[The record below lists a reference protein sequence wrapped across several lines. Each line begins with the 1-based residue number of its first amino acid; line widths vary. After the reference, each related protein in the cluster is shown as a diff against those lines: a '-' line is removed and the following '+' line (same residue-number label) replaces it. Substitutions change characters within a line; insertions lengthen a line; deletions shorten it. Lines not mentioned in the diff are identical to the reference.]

1 MRKHSAGLAAAL
13 GIRFDSS
20 ELLEQALTHRSAGQP
35 HNERLEFLGDA
46 ILGMIVAERLF
57 DRFPEASEGQ
67 LSRLRAQLVKRDTLA
82 KIAREIGLGEYLLM
96 GSGELRAGGQSRDST
111 LSDAL
116 EAFLGAVYLDSGAE
130 SVEQVFDKLFTERLQ
145 KLDLSRSVKDPKTR
159 LQEYLQ
165 SRNLALPE
173 YSITATSGKQHQ
185 QRFEVECSLPDLGIT
200 ATGEGRS
207 RRKAE
212 QDAATIALDVIG
224 QGSDG

>member
-96 GSGELRAGGQSRDST
+96 GSGELRAGGQ
-111 LSDAL
+111 
-116 EAFLGAVYLDSGAE
+116 
-130 SVEQVFDKLFTERLQ
+130 
-145 KLDLSRSVKDPKTR
+145 
-159 LQEYLQ
+159 
-165 SRNLALPE
+165 
-173 YSITATSGKQHQ
+173 
-185 QRFEVECSLPDLGIT
+185 
-200 ATGEGRS
+200 
-207 RRKAE
+207 
-212 QDAATIALDVIG
+212 
-224 QGSDG
+224 

>member
-1 MRKHSAGLAAAL
+1 MRKQPSGLTTAL
-13 GIRFDSS
+13 GVSFNSS

-57 DRFPEASEGQ
+57 TLFPEASEGQ

-82 KIAREIGLGEYLLM
+82 KIAREISLGEYLRM

-116 EAFLGAVYLDSGAE
+116 EAFLGAVYLDLGTNA
-130 SVEQVFDKLFTERLQ
+130 VEEVFNSLFEERLQ
-145 KLDLSRSVKDPKTR
+145 QLDLSRSVKDPKTR

-173 YSITATSGKQHQ
+173 YSVTATSGKQHQ
-185 QRFEVECSLPDLGIT
+185 QLFEVECSLPDLHIT
-200 ATGEGRS
+200 ARGEGRS

-212 QDAATIALDVIG
+212 QDAASNALELIG
-224 QGSDG
+224 

>member
-1 MRKHSAGLAAAL
+1 MRKQPSGLTTAL
-13 GIRFDSS
+13 GVSFNSS

-57 DRFPEASEGQ
+57 TLFPEASEGQ

-82 KIAREIGLGEYLLM
+82 KIAREISLGEYLRM

-116 EAFLGAVYLDSGAE
+116 EAFLGAVYLDLGTNA
-130 SVEQVFDKLFTERLQ
+130 VEEVFNSLFEERLQ
-145 KLDLSRSVKDPKTR
+145 QLDLSRSVKDPKTR

-173 YSITATSGKQHQ
+173 YSVTATSGKQHQ
-185 QRFEVECSLPDLGIT
+185 QLFEVECSLPDLDIT
-200 ATGEGRS
+200 ARGEGRS

-212 QDAATIALDVIG
+212 QDAASNALELIG
-224 QGSDG
+224 

>member
-1 MRKHSAGLAAAL
+1 LRKQPSGLTTAL
-13 GIRFDSS
+13 GVSFNSS

-57 DRFPEASEGQ
+57 TLFPEASEGQ

-82 KIAREIGLGEYLLM
+82 KIAREISLGEYLRM

-116 EAFLGAVYLDSGAE
+116 EAFLGAVYLDLGTNA
-130 SVEQVFDKLFTERLQ
+130 VEEVFNSLFEERLQ
-145 KLDLSRSVKDPKTR
+145 QLDLSRSVKDPKTR

-173 YSITATSGKQHQ
+173 YSVTATSGKQHQ
-185 QRFEVECSLPDLGIT
+185 QLFEVECSLPDLDIT
-200 ATGEGRS
+200 ARGEGRS

-212 QDAATIALDVIG
+212 QDAASNALELIG
-224 QGSDG
+224 QDSDD

>member
-1 MRKHSAGLAAAL
+1 MRKQPSGLTAAL
-13 GIRFDSS
+13 GVSFNSG

-57 DRFPEASEGQ
+57 TLFPEASEGQ

-82 KIAREIGLGEYLLM
+82 KIAREISLGEYLRM

-116 EAFLGAVYLDSGAE
+116 EAFLGAVYLDLGTNA
-130 SVEQVFDKLFTERLQ
+130 VEEVFNSLFEERLQ
-145 KLDLSRSVKDPKTR
+145 QLDLSRSVKDPKTR

-173 YSITATSGKQHQ
+173 YSVTATSGKQHQ
-185 QRFEVECSLPDLGIT
+185 QLFEVECSLPDLDIT
-200 ATGEGRS
+200 ARGEGRS

-212 QDAATIALDVIG
+212 QDAASNALELIG
-224 QGSDG
+224 

>member
-1 MRKHSAGLAAAL
+1 MRKQPSGLTTAL
-13 GIRFDSS
+13 GVSFNSS

-57 DRFPEASEGQ
+57 TLFPEASEGQ

-82 KIAREIGLGEYLLM
+82 KIAREISLGEYLRM

-116 EAFLGAVYLDSGAE
+116 EAFLGAVYLDLGTNA
-130 SVEQVFDKLFTERLQ
+130 VEEVFNSLFDERLQ
-145 KLDLSRSVKDPKTR
+145 QLDLSRSVKDPKTR

-173 YSITATSGKQHQ
+173 YSVTATSGKQHQ
-185 QRFEVECSLPDLGIT
+185 QLFEVECSLPDLDIT
-200 ATGEGRS
+200 ARGEGRS

-212 QDAATIALDVIG
+212 QDAASNALELIG
-224 QGSDG
+224 

>member
-1 MRKHSAGLAAAL
+1 MRKEASGLASAL
-13 GIRFDSS
+13 AVRFNNS

-57 DRFPEASEGQ
+57 NRFPEASEGQ

-116 EAFLGAVYLDSGAE
+116 EAFLGAVYLDLGKEA
-130 SVEQVFDKLFTERLQ
+130 VEQVFDRLFSKRLGQ
-145 KLDLSRSVKDPKTR
+145 LDLSRSVKDPKTR

-165 SRNLALPE
+165 SRNLALPQ
-173 YSITATSGKQHQ
+173 YSVTATSGKQHQ
-185 QRFEVECSLPDLGIT
+185 QRFEVECTLPDLGMT

-212 QDAATIALDVIG
+212 QDAASSALDLIG
-224 QGSDG
+224 EGSNG

>member
-1 MRKHSAGLAAAL
+1 MRKQPSGLTTAL
-13 GIRFDSS
+13 GVSFNSG

-57 DRFPEASEGQ
+57 TLFPEASEGQ

-82 KIAREIGLGEYLLM
+82 KIAREIGLGEYLRM

-116 EAFLGAVYLDSGAE
+116 EAFLGAVYLDLGTNA
-130 SVEQVFDKLFTERLQ
+130 VEEVFNSLFDERLQ
-145 KLDLSRSVKDPKTR
+145 QLDLSRSVKDPKTR

-173 YSITATSGKQHQ
+173 YSVTATSGKQHQ
-185 QRFEVECSLPDLGIT
+185 QLFEVECSLPDLDIT
-200 ATGEGRS
+200 ARGEGRS

-212 QDAATIALDVIG
+212 QDAASNALELIG
-224 QGSDG
+224 

>member
-1 MRKHSAGLAAAL
+1 MRKEASGLASAL
-13 GIRFDSS
+13 AVRFNSS

-57 DRFPEASEGQ
+57 NRFPEASEGQ

-116 EAFLGAVYLDSGAE
+116 EAFLGAVYLDLGKEA
-130 SVEQVFDKLFTERLQ
+130 VEQVFDRLFSKRLGQ
-145 KLDLSRSVKDPKTR
+145 LDLSRSVKDPKTR

-165 SRNLALPE
+165 SRNLALPQ
-173 YSITATSGKQHQ
+173 YSVTATSGKQHQ
-185 QRFEVECSLPDLGIT
+185 QRFEVECTLPDLGMT

-212 QDAATIALDVIG
+212 QDAASSALDLIG
-224 QGSDG
+224 EGSNG

>member
-1 MRKHSAGLAAAL
+1 LRKQPSGLTTAL
-13 GIRFDSS
+13 GVSFNSS

-57 DRFPEASEGQ
+57 TLFPEASEGQ

-82 KIAREIGLGEYLLM
+82 RIAREIGLGEYLRM

-116 EAFLGAVYLDSGAE
+116 EAFLGAVYLDLGTNA
-130 SVEQVFDKLFTERLQ
+130 VEEVFNSLFDERLQ
-145 KLDLSRSVKDPKTR
+145 QLDLSRSVKDPKTR

-165 SRNLALPE
+165 SRNLTLPE
-173 YSITATSGKQHQ
+173 YSVTATSGKQHQ
-185 QRFEVECSLPDLGIT
+185 QLFEVECSLPGLEIT
-200 ATGEGRS
+200 ARGEGRS

-212 QDAATIALDVIG
+212 QDAASNALELIG
-224 QGSDG
+224 QDSDD

>member
-1 MRKHSAGLAAAL
+1 MRKQPSGLTTAL
-13 GIRFDSS
+13 GVSFNSR

-57 DRFPEASEGQ
+57 TLFPEASEGQ

-82 KIAREIGLGEYLLM
+82 KIAREIGLGEYLRM

-116 EAFLGAVYLDSGAE
+116 EAFLGAVYLDLGTNA
-130 SVEQVFDKLFTERLQ
+130 VEEVINSLFSERLQ
-145 KLDLSRSVKDPKTR
+145 QLDLSRSVKDPKTR

-165 SRNLALPE
+165 SRNLTLPE
-173 YSITATSGKQHQ
+173 YRVTATSGKQHQ
-185 QRFEVECSLPDLGIT
+185 QRFDVECSLPDLGIT
-200 ATGEGRS
+200 ARGEGRS

-212 QDAATIALDVIG
+212 QDAASEALELIG
-224 QGSDG
+224 QEGDD

>member
-1 MRKHSAGLAAAL
+1 LRKEASGLASAL
-13 GIRFDSS
+13 AVRFNSS

-57 DRFPEASEGQ
+57 NRFPEASEGQ

-116 EAFLGAVYLDSGAE
+116 EAFLGAVYLDLGKEA
-130 SVEQVFDKLFTERLQ
+130 VEQVFDRLFSKRLGQ
-145 KLDLSRSVKDPKTR
+145 LDLSRSVKDPKTR

-165 SRNLALPE
+165 SRNLALPQ
-173 YSITATSGKQHQ
+173 YSVTATSGKQHQ
-185 QRFEVECSLPDLGIT
+185 QRFEVECTLPDLGMT

-212 QDAATIALDVIG
+212 QDAASSALDLIG
-224 QGSDG
+224 QGSNG

>member
-1 MRKHSAGLAAAL
+1 MRKQPAGLAAAL

-20 ELLEQALTHRSAGQP
+20 ALLDQALTHRSAGQP

-116 EAFLGAVYLDSGAE
+116 EAVLGAVYLDAGAGA
-130 SVEQVFDKLFTERLQ
+130 VEQVFDKLFSERLQ

-173 YSITATSGKQHQ
+173 YCITATSGKQHQ
-185 QRFEVECSLPDLGIT
+185 QRFEVECRLPDLGIT

-212 QDAATIALDVIG
+212 QDAASIALGVIG
-224 QGSDG
+224 QGSDD

>member
-1 MRKHSAGLAAAL
+1 
-13 GIRFDSS
+13 
-20 ELLEQALTHRSAGQP
+20 LLEQALTHRSAGQP

-57 DRFPEASEGQ
+57 TLFPEASEGQ

-82 KIAREIGLGEYLLM
+82 RIAREIGLGEYLRM

-116 EAFLGAVYLDSGAE
+116 EAFLGAVYLDLGTNA
-130 SVEQVFDKLFTERLQ
+130 VEEVFNSLFDERLQ
-145 KLDLSRSVKDPKTR
+145 QLDLSRSVKDPKTR

-165 SRNLALPE
+165 SRNLTLPE
-173 YSITATSGKQHQ
+173 YSVTATSGKQHQ
-185 QRFEVECSLPDLGIT
+185 QLFEVECSLPGLEIT
-200 ATGEGRS
+200 ARGEGRS

-212 QDAATIALDVIG
+212 QDAASNALELIG
-224 QGSDG
+224 QDSDD

>member
-1 MRKHSAGLAAAL
+1 MRKQPSGLTTAL
-13 GIRFDSS
+13 GVSFNSR

-57 DRFPEASEGQ
+57 TLFPEASEGQ

-82 KIAREIGLGEYLLM
+82 KIAREIGLGEYLQM

-116 EAFLGAVYLDSGAE
+116 EAFLGAVYLDLGTNA
-130 SVEQVFDKLFTERLQ
+130 VEEVINSLFSERLQ
-145 KLDLSRSVKDPKTR
+145 QLDLSRSVKDPKTR

-165 SRNLALPE
+165 SRNLTLPE
-173 YSITATSGKQHQ
+173 YRVTATSGKQHQ
-185 QRFEVECSLPDLGIT
+185 QLFEVECSLPDLGIT
-200 ATGEGRS
+200 ARGEGRS

-212 QDAATIALDVIG
+212 QDAASDALELIG
-224 QGSDG
+224 QGSDD

>member
-1 MRKHSAGLAAAL
+1 ML

-20 ELLEQALTHRSAGQP
+20 ALLEQALTHRSAGQP

-116 EAFLGAVYLDSGAE
+116 EAVLGAVYLDSGARA
-130 SVEQVFDKLFTERLQ
+130 VEQVFDKLFSERLQ

-165 SRNLALPE
+165 SRNLALPD
-173 YSITATSGKQHQ
+173 YSIIATSGKQHQ
-185 QRFEVECSLPDLGIT
+185 QHFAVECRLPDLGIT

-212 QDAATIALDVIG
+212 QDAASIALGVLGLD
-224 QGSDG
+224 SDG

>member
-1 MRKHSAGLAAAL
+1 MRKQPSGLTTAL
-13 GIRFDSS
+13 GVSFNSR

-57 DRFPEASEGQ
+57 TLFPEASEGQ

-82 KIAREIGLGEYLLM
+82 KIAREIGLGEYLRM

-116 EAFLGAVYLDSGAE
+116 EAFLGAVYLDLGTNA
-130 SVEQVFDKLFTERLQ
+130 VEEVINCLFSERLQ
-145 KLDLSRSVKDPKTR
+145 QLDLSGSVLDPETR

-173 YSITATSGKQHQ
+173 YRVTATSGKQHQ
-185 QRFEVECSLPDLGIT
+185 QLFEVECSLPDLGIT
-200 ATGEGRS
+200 ARGEGRS

-212 QDAATIALDVIG
+212 QDAASEALELIG
-224 QGSDG
+224 QEGDD

>member
-1 MRKHSAGLAAAL
+1 LRKEASGLASAL
-13 GIRFDSS
+13 AVRFNSS

-57 DRFPEASEGQ
+57 NRFPEASEGQ

-116 EAFLGAVYLDSGAE
+116 EAFLGAVYLDLGKEA
-130 SVEQVFDKLFTERLQ
+130 VEQVFDRLFSKRLGQ
-145 KLDLSRSVKDPKTR
+145 LDLSRSVKDPKTR

-165 SRNLALPE
+165 SRNLALPQ
-173 YSITATSGKQHQ
+173 YSVTATSGKQHQ
-185 QRFEVECSLPDLGIT
+185 QRFEVECTLPDLGMT

-212 QDAATIALDVIG
+212 QDAASSALDLIG
-224 QGSDG
+224 EGSNG

>member
-1 MRKHSAGLAAAL
+1 LRKQPSGLTTAL
-13 GIRFDSS
+13 GVSFNSS

-57 DRFPEASEGQ
+57 TLFPEASEGQ

-82 KIAREIGLGEYLLM
+82 KIAREIGLGEYLRM

-116 EAFLGAVYLDSGAE
+116 EAFLGAVYLDLGTNA
-130 SVEQVFDKLFTERLQ
+130 VEEVFNSLFDERLQ
-145 KLDLSRSVKDPKTR
+145 QLDLSRSVKDPKTR

-165 SRNLALPE
+165 SRNLTLPE
-173 YSITATSGKQHQ
+173 YSVTATSGKQHQ
-185 QRFEVECSLPDLGIT
+185 QLFEVECSLPGLEIT
-200 ATGEGRS
+200 ARGEGRS

-212 QDAATIALDVIG
+212 QDAASNALELIG
-224 QGSDG
+224 QDSDD

>member
-1 MRKHSAGLAAAL
+1 LRKQPSGLTTAL
-13 GIRFDSS
+13 GVSFNSS

-57 DRFPEASEGQ
+57 TLFPEASEGQ

-82 KIAREIGLGEYLLM
+82 KIAREISLGEYLRM

-116 EAFLGAVYLDSGAE
+116 EAFLGAVYLDLGTNA
-130 SVEQVFDKLFTERLQ
+130 VEEVFNSLFEERLQ
-145 KLDLSRSVKDPKTR
+145 QLDLSRSVKDPKTR

-173 YSITATSGKQHQ
+173 YSVTATSGKQHQ
-185 QRFEVECSLPDLGIT
+185 QLFEVECSLPDLDIT
-200 ATGEGRS
+200 ARGEGRS

-212 QDAATIALDVIG
+212 QDAASNALELIG
-224 QGSDG
+224 